1 MVVEFTG
8 RQVEIGP
15 AVRSL
20 AERKIGK
27 LAKMLPG
34 ITHARVI
41 VGAEKRRRRVEV
53 TVHSPVADLV
63 ANEVAAD
70 AEAAVAAVFDKLTE
84 QAKRGKAKRREA
96 KRRIPTRAGAPPT
109 AVRPAAPADVR
120 EAAGGGRPRV
130 IRSRRFVAKPM
141 TLEEAA
147 LLVGNNGDGVLVYRD
162 VETKRISVLY
172 RRRDGN
178 LGLIEP
184 EA

>member
-8 RQVEIGP
+8 RKVEIAP
-15 AVRSL
+15 AVRAL

-27 LAKMLPG
+27 LAKVLPG
-34 ITHARVI
+34 ITHVRV
-41 VGAEKRRRRVEV
+41 VVAAEKRRQRAEV
-53 TVHSPVADLV
+53 TVYSPLADLV
-63 ANEVAAD
+63 ANEQSSDAAT
-70 AEAAVAAVFDKLTE
+70 ALGAVFDKLTA
-84 QAKRGKAKRREA
+84 QVKRVKTRRREA
-96 KRRIPTRAGAPPT
+96 PRRKLARG
-109 AVRPAAPADVR
+109 VAPAGPATSPPPPAPGD
-120 EAAGGGRPRV
+120 GQPRV
-130 IRSRRFVAKPM
+130 IRSRRFVAKPL

-162 VETKRISVLY
+162 AATRRIAVLF

>member
-8 RQVEIGP
+8 RQVEIAP
-15 AVRSL
+15 AVRAL

-27 LAKMLPG
+27 LARVLPG
-34 ITHARVI
+34 ITHVRV
-41 VGAEKRRRRVEV
+41 VLAAEKRRQRAEV
-53 TVHSPVADLV
+53 TVYSPLADLV
-63 ANEVAAD
+63 ANALAAD
-70 AEAAVAAVFDKLTE
+70 PVTALGAVFDKLTE
-84 QAKRGKAKRREA
+84 QVKRVKTRRREA
-96 KRRIPTRAGAPPT
+96 PRRKMARGVAP
-109 AVRPAAPADVR
+109 ARPAPTPAEVPGD
-120 EAAGGGRPRV
+120 GRPQV

-147 LLVGNNGDGVLVYRD
+147 LLVGSNGDGVLVYRD
-162 VETKRISVLY
+162 TGTKRISVLF

>member
-8 RQVEIGP
+8 RQVEIAP
-15 AVRSL
+15 AVRAL

-27 LAKMLPG
+27 LSRVLPG
-34 ITHARVI
+34 ITHVRV
-41 VGAEKRRRRVEV
+41 VLAVEKRRHHAEV
-53 TVHSPVADLV
+53 TVYSPLADLV
-63 ANEVAAD
+63 ANELARDPAT
-70 AEAAVAAVFDKLTE
+70 AVGAVFDTLTE
-84 QAKRGKAKRREA
+84 QVKRVKTRRREA
-96 KRRIPTRAGAPPT
+96 PRRRAARG
-109 AVRPAAPADVR
+109 VAPARPVTTPPA
-120 EAAGGGRPRV
+120 EAPGDGRPRI

-147 LLVGNNGDGVLVYRD
+147 RLVARNGDGGLVFRD
-162 VETKRISVLY
+162 AATRRISVLF

>member
-8 RQVEIGP
+8 RQVEIAP
-15 AVRSL
+15 AVRAL

-27 LAKMLPG
+27 LCKVLPG
-34 ITHARVI
+34 VTHVRV
-41 VGAEKRRRRVEV
+41 VLAADRHRQRAEVS
-53 TVHSPVADLV
+53 VHSPHLDLV
-63 ANEVAAD
+63 ANE
-70 AEAAVAAVFDKLTE
+70 AAVDASVAVSTVLDKLTR
-84 QAKRGKAKRREA
+84 QAQRHRAKVRRGKG
-96 KRRIPTRAGAPPT
+96 RASVRATP
-109 AVRPAAPADVR
+109 VRPAAPAVP
-120 EAAGGGRPRV
+120 AAGGPRV

-147 LLVGNNGDGVLVYRD
+147 LLVSGNGDGALVFRDTATNRVNVLF
-162 VETKRISVLY
+162 